1 MPIVVLGFHAV
12 FTFDLC
18 IMKYIFLLF
27 ICLLFSMP
35 SIAQSLSG
43 TVSDSSTHQ
52 TLPGAVVYFPQ
63 LQLGATTDINGN
75 YKITTLPKGTYMVEV
90 EILGYN
96 TTTKQISINGSTIL
110 DFSLS
115 ITSAAAKEVI
125 ITALG
130 NVTNTL
136 RSPVPVSLVTHDFL
150 VQQASTNVVDGIATQ
165 PGITAITTGP
175 GVSKPEIRGLGFN
188 RVLTLFDGV
197 RQQDF
202 QWGDEHGIQ
211 IDQYAVY
218 NAEIIRGPASLQYG
232 SDAVGGVVSFKSA
245 PFPEPGTVQGNVL
258 AEYQTNN
265 GLIGTSADVSGNEN
279 GFVWD
284 LRLSNEDSHCYWDP
298 KDGYVWGTA
307 SMEEN
312 ARLVLGFVKKW
323 GFSRLTVSVLHR
335 TIEIPDGNRDSA
347 TGQFKFDFPINAQL
361 IPNQSNFLSYNPT
374 SVGYQQIEHD
384 VISWQNS
391 LNVGRG
397 RIIADMGYT
406 QDHREEIDTGSV
418 PLLNMTMHDIPYS
431 IKYQVIGDT
440 SGLKLT
446 AGVNGMYEAMTNAP
460 EAPFPYTSV
469 FLVPSYNLFDIGG
482 YAILEKEYKNLT
494 ISGGLRYDTRTET
507 GQSLYLLYPG
517 TSRQIEVPSGTTD
530 DYTNFP
536 GFQKDYDGFSGCI
549 GGSYQLPGNNYVK
562 ANISKSYR
570 SPAITEVGE
579 NGIHPGTSNYEI
591 GDPNLKPESGYEA
604 DIAYGNNGKNVI
616 FEINGFCNYIGN
628 FIFANRLASKNG
640 GDSITQG
647 FPTFKFQSN
656 TAVIAGVEAFLDI
669 TPSGLKWFEM
679 DNGFTYIYSYLLNQT
694 DSTQHVPFTP
704 APRLTSDFKF
714 KLADRHT
721 SVLKDLY
728 FKIGLAH
735 YWAQN
740 DIYSANWTELPS
752 FAYTLLNAGIGT
764 DFVNPKT
771 NRILCSFYINVTN
784 LANIAYVDHTSRP
797 QYFLSYNG
805 LTPVVAT
812 QQSQGI
818 YNMGRNVGFKLV
830 VPIGGVHRYSD
841 EPVVN

>member
-1 MPIVVLGFHAV
+1 
-12 FTFDLC
+12 
-18 IMKYIFLLF
+18 MKYIY
-27 ICLLFSMP
+27 ILFSLLLY
-35 SIAQSLSG
+35 SLCNQAQSLSG
-43 TVSDSSTHQ
+43 RITDSVSRQ
-52 TLPGAVVYFPQ
+52 TIPGAVVYLPQ
-63 LQLGATTDINGN
+63 LQLGATTDINGF
-75 YKITTLPKGTYMVEV
+75 YKISPLPTGNYMVEV
-90 EILGYN
+90 QILGYA
-96 TTTKQISINGSTIL
+96 TITRQININGA
-110 DFSLS
+110 
-115 ITSAAAKEVI
+115 ITLNFDMVMSSASSKEVV

-130 NVTNTL
+130 NATNTL
-136 RSPVPVSLVTHDFL
+136 RSPVPVSLVTHNFL
-150 VQQASTNVVDGIATQ
+150 IQQASTNVVDGIATL
-165 PGITAITTGP
+165 PGISAITTGP

-245 PFPEPGTVQGNVL
+245 PFPEPGTIQGSIL

-312 ARLVLGFVKKW
+312 ARLTLGFEKKW
-323 GFSRLTVSVLHR
+323 GYSRLTVSVLHR
-335 TIEIPDGNRDSA
+335 TIEIPDGNRDSVN
-347 TGQFKFDFPINAQL
+347 GQFKFDFPINGQAY
-361 IPNQSNFLSYNPT
+361 PNQSNFLSYNPT

-384 VISWQNS
+384 VVSWQNS
-391 LNVGRG
+391 LNVGKG
-397 RIIADMGYT
+397 RIIADVGYT

-418 PLLNMTMHDIPYS
+418 ALLNMTMHDIPYS
-431 IKYQVIGDT
+431 IKYQVAGDS

-446 AGVNGMYEAMTNAP
+446 TGLNGMYEAMQNAP
-460 EAPFPYTSV
+460 EAPYPYTSV
-469 FLVPSYNLFDIGG
+469 FLVPSYSLFDVGG
-482 YAILEKEYKNLT
+482 YAILEKDLKNLT
-494 ISGGLRYDTRTET
+494 LSGGLRFDNRTET
-507 GQSLYLLYPG
+507 GQSLYLLHPG
-517 TSRQIEVPSGTTD
+517 TSSQIEVPEGTTD

-549 GGSYQLPGNNYVK
+549 GASFQLPHNNYIK

-604 DIAYGNNGKNVI
+604 DVAYGNNGRNVN
-616 FEINGFCNYIGN
+616 FEIDGFCNYIGN

-656 TAVIAGVEAFLDI
+656 TALIAGVEAFLNI
-669 TPSGLKWFEM
+669 TPSKVKWFEM

-694 DSTQHVPFTP
+694 DSTEHVPFTP

-714 KLADRHT
+714 KLTDRHT
-721 SVLKDLY
+721 SILKETY

-752 FAYTLLNAGIGT
+752 VAYTLLNAGIGT

-771 NRILCSFYINVTN
+771 SRVLCSFYINVTN
-784 LANIAYVDHTSRP
+784 LTNIAYVDHTSRP

-805 LTPVVAT
+805 LTPVVVT

-830 VPIGGVHRYSD
+830 IPIGGGHRYTD
-841 EPVVN
+841 EQEVN